1 MDVNLMTERYRV
13 FKIDNSYG
21 VSDDIA
27 NYTVA
32 WDTSK
37 IIMDRLCAKLNEQ
50 EQRIQELEEEN
61 HDLKFD
67 FKTLKLSKHV
77 GDGEWNIRD
86 ITCMAGKF
94 RLEEWGERYHQFY
107 DGDTELEDEAVV
119 IMLLENK
126 KLIEELKE
134 RIKELE
140 YQLDVI
146 DGLYASDQ
154 EDMSHPFRLDYKK
167 VLNR

>member
-1 MDVNLMTERYRV
+1 MMTENKRYSLD
-13 FKIDNSYG
+13 FEECDAIWIDDNVENKSYT
-21 VSDDIA
+21 IR
-27 NYTVA
+27 N
-32 WDTSK
+32 DTIK
-37 IIMDRLCAKLNEQ
+37 EK
-50 EQRIQELEEEN
+50 ELEEIVDELNNLADEN
-61 HDLKFD
+61 ETLKFE
-67 FKTLKLSKHV
+67 LSKHI
-77 GDGEWNIRD
+77 GDGEWDIRD
-86 ITCMAGKF
+86 ITCGAGKF

-154 EDMSHPFRLDYKK
+154 EDMSHPFRLDYKE